1 MERIQYLIGKLK
13 EQFEQNLAPSQLLGT
28 VKLLEAELSR
38 LHTPPAK
45 VPQSTKV
52 AVVMPSTLKMASFER
67 EPEPVMATER
77 KEAAIENKTA
87 ERSNGNRTAQKQE
100 QPDWPLDPLTDIP
113 TLSHQQAA
121 KELNDIMGSNGASVN
136 DKLKGNVLELAS
148 ALKDSPVRELKKAI
162 GVNDRYIF
170 INELFRG
177 DEVMYERSIKTINN
191 FRILPE
197 AEYWMEREL
206 KIKLGW
212 DDTRETTRHFYQLVR
227 RRFS

>member
-1 MERIQYLIGKLK
+1 MERIQSLIGKLK
-13 EQFEQNLAPSQLLGT
+13 EQFEQKLSPAQMLVT

-38 LHTPPAK
+38 LHAPAAAA
-45 VPQSTKV
+45 PQSTKV
-52 AVVMPSTLKMASFER
+52 AVVMPSSFKMASFER
-67 EPEPVMATER
+67 MQEPVAEKKEPEYKIPER
-77 KEAAIENKTA
+77 NAPAIPA
-87 ERSNGNRTAQKQE
+87 QE
-100 QPDWPLDPLTDIP
+100 QPGWGLDPLKDIP
-113 TLSHQQAA
+113 TLSQQQAV
-121 KELNDIMGSNGASVN
+121 KELNDIIGSNGASVN
-136 DKLKGNVLELAS
+136 DRLKGEVLELAT
-148 ALKDSPVRELKKAI
+148 ALKDTPVKELKKAI